1 LTNSSV
7 ARSQSTSPDKTIRI
21 AIVGDV
27 HGQWDERDESAL
39 ISLGVDLA
47 LFVGDF
53 GNEAVE
59 LVEQVAEMSIP
70 IAVAL
75 GNHDAWYSATV
86 WGRQKCPYDRRY
98 EDRVQQQLE
107 ALGAAHIGYS
117 QRDFPQMQFGI
128 VGGRPFSWGGPD
140 WKHADFYAD
149 RFDVHSMQDS
159 CDRIVQAAQQ
169 SRCETLIF
177 VSHNGPTG
185 LGNRPEDPCGR
196 DWIPIGGDYGDP
208 DLDQAIATTKAS
220 GKRVCLVA
228 FGHMHHA
235 LRHTRQQLRKRIHV
249 GDDGTVYLNA
259 ACVPR
264 VLEQGGTSYRN
275 FSLVSLA
282 AGQVVQIESVW
293 ASSEGA
299 IAAQELLY
307 TQLPCPSYALPAVN
321 G

>member
-1 LTNSSV
+1 M
-7 ARSQSTSPDKTIRI
+7 ARSQSTFPSKTIQV
-21 AIVGDV
+21 AVVGDV

-159 CDRIVQAAQQ
+159 YDRIVQAAQQ
-169 SRCETLIF
+169 SRRETLIF

-185 LGNRPEDPCGR
+185 LGDRPEDPCGR

-307 TQLPCPSYALPAVN
+307 DAQSSCSSYALPVAN

>member
-1 LTNSSV
+1 MTHSSV
-7 ARSQSTSPDKTIRI
+7 ARSQSVAISSKLVQI
-21 AIVGDV
+21 AVVGDV
-27 HGQWDERDESAL
+27 HGQWDDRDESAL

-59 LVEQVAEMSIP
+59 IVEQVAEMSIP
-70 IAVAL
+70 VAVAL

-98 EDRVQQQLE
+98 EDRVQQQIE
-107 ALGAAHIGYS
+107 ALGIAHIGYS
-117 QRDFPQMQFGI
+117 QRDFPQMQFGV

-140 WKHADFYAD
+140 WKHGDFYSD

-185 LGNRPEDPCGR
+185 LGDRPEDPCGR
-196 DWIPIGGDYGDP
+196 DWMPIGGDYGDP
-208 DLDQAIATTKAS
+208 DLQKAIATVKAKR
-220 GKRVCLVA
+220 KRVALVT

-235 LRHTRQQLRKRIHV
+235 LRHTRQQLRKRVHV
-249 GDDGTVYLNA
+249 GEDGTVYLNA

-264 VLEQGGTSYRN
+264 VLEKDGISYRN
-275 FSLVSLA
+275 FSLVSLV
-282 AGQVVQIESVW
+282 AGQVLQVQSVW
-293 ASSEGA
+293 ASCEGA
-299 IAAQELLY
+299 IAAEELLY
-307 TQLPCPSYALPAVN
+307 TQPLCPSYS
-321 G
+321 

>member
-1 LTNSSV
+1 M
-7 ARSQSTSPDKTIRI
+7 
-21 AIVGDV
+21 GDV
-27 HGQWDERDESAL
+27 HGQWDDRDESAL

-59 LVEQVAEMSIP
+59 IVEQVAEMSIP
-70 IAVAL
+70 VAVAL

-107 ALGAAHIGYS
+107 VLGSSHIGYS
-117 QRDFPQMQFGI
+117 QRDFPQMQFGV

-140 WKHADFYAD
+140 WKHGDFYSD
-149 RFDVHSMQDS
+149 RFDVHSMQES

-177 VSHNGPTG
+177 VSHNGPMG
-185 LGNRPEDPCGR
+185 LGDRPEDPCGR
-196 DWIPIGGDYGDP
+196 DWMPIGGDYGDP
-208 DLDQAIATTKAS
+208 DLQKAIATVKAA
-220 GKRVCLVA
+220 GKRVALVT

-235 LRHTRQQLRKRIHV
+235 LRHTRQQLRKRVHV

-264 VLEQGGTSYRN
+264 VLEKDGISYRN
-275 FSLVSLA
+275 FSLVSLL
-282 AGQVVQIESVW
+282 AGQVTQIQSVW
-293 ASSEGA
+293 ASCEGA
-299 IAAQELLY
+299 IAAEELLY
-307 TQLPCPSYALPAVN
+307 TQPLCPSYS
-321 G
+321 

>member
-1 LTNSSV
+1 MTNSSV

-21 AIVGDV
+21 AVVGDV

-98 EDRVQQQLE
+98 EDRVQQQME
-107 ALGAAHIGYS
+107 ALGVAHIGYS
-117 QRDFPQMQFGI
+117 QRDFPQMQFGV

-140 WKHADFYAD
+140 WKHADFYSD
-149 RFDVHSMQDS
+149 RFDVHSLQDS
-159 CDRIVQAAQQ
+159 CDRIVQAAHQ

-185 LGNRPEDPCGR
+185 LGDCPEDPCGR
-196 DWIPIGGDYGDP
+196 DWMPIGGDYGDP
-208 DLDQAIATTKAS
+208 DLSKAIAITKAA
-220 GKRVCLVA
+220 GKRVALVT

-235 LRHTRQQLRKRIHV
+235 LRHTRQQLRKRVHG

-264 VLEQGGTSYRN
+264 VLEQDGISYRN
-275 FSLVSLA
+275 FSLVSFT
-282 AGQVVQIESVW
+282 AGQVIQIQSVW

-307 TQLPCPSYALPAVN
+307 VQSPCPSYALPASK

>member
-1 LTNSSV
+1 MTHLSV
-7 ARSQSTSPDKTIRI
+7 ERSQSTSVHKIIQI
-21 AIVGDV
+21 AVVGDV
-27 HGQWDERDESAL
+27 HGQWDHQDESAL
-39 ISLGVDLA
+39 ISLGVDLV

-53 GNEAVE
+53 GNEAVG

-75 GNHDAWYSATV
+75 GNHDAWYSATA

-107 ALGAAHIGYS
+107 LLGTAHIGYS
-117 QRDFPQMQFGI
+117 QRDFPQLQFGV

-140 WKHADFYAD
+140 WKHADFYTD
-149 RFDVHSMQDS
+149 RFNVHSMQES

-185 LGNRPEDPCGR
+185 LGDQPEAPCGR
-196 DWIPIGGDYGDP
+196 DWMPIGGDYGDP
-208 DLDQAIATTKAS
+208 DLQTAIAAVKTL
-220 GKRVCLVA
+220 GKKVALVA
-228 FGHMHHA
+228 FGHMHHT
-235 LRHTRQQLRKRIHV
+235 LRHTQQQIRKRIAV
-249 GDDGTVYLNA
+249 GQDGTIYLNA

-264 VLEQGGTSYRN
+264 ALEQDGISYRN
-275 FSLVSLA
+275 FSLVSFAL
-282 AGQVVQIESVW
+282 GQVVQIHSVW
-293 ASSEGA
+293 VSVEGI

-307 TQLPCPSYALPAVN
+307 TQPQAVSA
-321 G
+321 